1 MHNAL
6 IQLNEQFGIKNQLY
20 FELENDFFM
29 IIVDNKY
36 AKAKI
41 SVYGGQVLSYLP
53 ANQTED
59 LLFLSEKA
67 IYQQGKAI
75 RGGIPICW
83 PWFADDTSGFGRP
96 AHGFARNQQWNV
108 LATDGNADGSTRV
121 VLALQHNDDS
131 IAVWPYEFQL
141 KLEITI
147 GPTLNIKL
155 TTNNIGGESF
165 DITQALHAYLNIG
178 DVRAVSVADLDG
190 IAYIDKTDD
199 FVQKL
204 QSGNLV
210 VSGETDRVYQSPPSK
225 LVVNDSALNRKL
237 TLESI
242 GCKTAVIWNPWDKIA
257 ASMADVQDED
267 YKVFMGVEAANAD
280 GDVITVAA
288 GASHCLQANYSII
301 AN

>member
-1 MHNAL
+1 MHTAL
-6 IQLNEQFGIKNQLY
+6 IQLNEQFGIENQLY
-20 FELENDFFM
+20 FELENDFLM
-29 IIVDNKY
+29 IIVDNKH
-36 AKAKI
+36 ANAKI

-67 IYQQGKAI
+67 IYQPGKAI

-83 PWFADDTSGFGRP
+83 PWFANDTSGLGRP

-131 IAVWPYEFQL
+131 IAVWPHEFEL
-141 KLEITI
+141 ELEITI

-165 DITQALHAYLNIG
+165 ELTQALHAYLNIG
-178 DVRAVSVADLDG
+178 DINAISVTGLDG
-190 IAYIDKTDD
+190 VAYIDKTDG
-199 FVQKL
+199 FEQKS
-204 QSGNLV
+204 QSGDLV
-210 VSGETDRVYQSPPSK
+210 INGEMDRVYQSPPSK

-237 TLESI
+237 ILEST
-242 GCKTAVIWNPWDKIA
+242 GCNTAVIWNPWEKNT
-257 ASMADVQDED
+257 ASMVDLKKGD
-267 YKVFMGVEAANAD
+267 YKVFMGLEAANAD
-280 GDVITVAA
+280 GDVIIVPA
-288 GASHCLQANYSII
+288 GESHCLQASYSII
-301 AN
+301 S